1 MGAIKLE
8 ELAEPEIEVWI
19 QIIGTDSYRHFKT
32 GEISTKDDL
41 LKIEKINREIIRMDY
56 VSGKTIL

>member
-1 MGAIKLE
+1 MGTIKLE

-32 GEISTKDDL
+32 GETIPKSELSGRKEL
-41 LKIEKINREIIRMDY
+41 NKKIIRMDF
-56 VSGKTIL
+56 VEGKTIL